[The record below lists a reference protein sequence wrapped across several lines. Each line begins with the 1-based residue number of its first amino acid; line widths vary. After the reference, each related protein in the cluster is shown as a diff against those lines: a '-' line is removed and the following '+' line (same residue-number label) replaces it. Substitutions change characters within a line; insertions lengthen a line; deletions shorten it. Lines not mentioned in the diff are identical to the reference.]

1 VGKTRRAFIK
11 NAGAITAIAV
21 MGRLKSSSASPNH
34 PTAARRAGKHGSSA
48 GSTRMRC
55 VITGQTKSGKSVI
68 VSSAAPEPVT
78 VGMLPGW
85 EFYNIWGSDSQ
96 PQLPSDGT
104 EPPHHGYFPPTS
116 GFRFGIFVLP
126 PATSKTGRLAP
137 GSTGSAASARAQQS
151 DAQQSN
157 AGQSP
162 TPAEIEELRQKL
174 PGVAES
180 SERDHPGMHTTDTV
194 DFDVVISG
202 EVVMELDDGAEV
214 LLKAGDCV
222 VQNGTRHAWY
232 NRSAENC
239 VIAYSLI
246 GAQRKPA

>member
-1 VGKTRRAFIK
+1 VFSFLRSDRSR
-11 NAGAITAIAV
+11 TARGGGGSP
-21 MGRLKSSSASPNH
+21 GR
-34 PTAARRAGKHGSSA
+34 
-48 GSTRMRC
+48 
-55 VITGQTKSGKSVI
+55 
-68 VSSAAPEPVT
+68 
-78 VGMLPGW
+78 
-85 EFYNIWGSDSQ
+85 
-96 PQLPSDGT
+96 
-104 EPPHHGYFPPTS
+104 
-116 GFRFGIFVLP
+116 
-126 PATSKTGRLAP
+126 
-137 GSTGSAASARAQQS
+137 AASARAQQS

-232 NRSAENC
+232 NRSSKNC
-239 VIAYSLI
+239 VISVALI
-246 GAQRKPA
+246 GAERKP

>member
-1 VGKTRRAFIK
+1 MAPS
-11 NAGAITAIAV
+11 
-21 MGRLKSSSASPNH
+21 RLI
-34 PTAARRAGKHGSSA
+34 
-48 GSTRMRC
+48 MD
-55 VITGQTKSGKSVI
+55 I
-68 VSSAAPEPVT
+68 
-78 VGMLPGW
+78 
-85 EFYNIWGSDSQ
+85 
-96 PQLPSDGT
+96 
-104 EPPHHGYFPPTS
+104 FPPAS

-137 GSTGSAASARAQQS
+137 GSTGRAASARAQQS